1 MASAMSLASAS
12 STRRSVPH
20 DEPVTARGAPPSG
33 LVARPSGATV
43 FLLAVAVLGVSAAA
57 PLIAAIAAPALAI
70 ALWRNVFGVAAL
82 WPVLLLRRRGE
93 LRVLRGRS
101 LGLTVA
107 AGIALAA
114 HFGTWVPSVTLTQ
127 VASATAL
134 VATQPAWNAILVRLQ
149 GEYVPRRTWLGIV
162 VAFIGVLTLT
172 GVDVTVSREALVGD
186 VLALIGGAFG
196 AIYLAL
202 GDVARR
208 QLSVLAYSTV
218 CYSVCA
224 VVLLLT
230 CLVGGVALSG
240 YSASAWWM
248 LIALTV
254 SAQLIGHT
262 LFNLIITRIGPMVLS
277 LAILLEV
284 PGAAVIAAVWLGQ
297 VPPLAAIPAAVLI
310 LVGLALVVTARPPA
324 VAVPD

>member
-1 MASAMSLASAS
+1 MSLASAS

-20 DEPVTARGAPPSG
+20 DDPVNASGAPPTG
-33 LVARPSGATV
+33 LVARPTGTT
-43 FLLAVAVLGVSAAA
+43 FLLLAIALVGVSASA

-70 ALWRNVFGVAAL
+70 ALWRNVFGVAVL
-82 WPVLLLRRRGE
+82 WPVVLLRRRGE
-93 LRVLRGRS
+93 LRTLRGRS
-101 LGLTVA
+101 LVLTVA
-107 AGIALAA
+107 AGMALAG

-134 VATQPAWNAILVRLQ
+134 VATQPAWNAVFVRLH
-149 GEYVPRRTWLGIV
+149 GEHVPRRTWLGIA
-162 VAFIGVLTLT
+162 VAFLGVLTLT
-172 GVDVTVSREALVGD
+172 GVDVTLSREALLGD

-208 QLSVLAYSTV
+208 ELSVLAYATV

-224 VVLLLT
+224 VVLLLV

-240 YSASAWWM
+240 YPASAWWM

-254 SAQLIGHT
+254 AAQLIGHT
-262 LFNLIITRIGPMVLS
+262 LFNLIVTRVGPMVLS
-277 LAILLEV
+277 LTILLEV
-284 PGAAVIAAVWLGQ
+284 PGAAIIAAVWLDQ
-297 VPPLAAIPAAVLI
+297 VPPLAAVPAALLI
-310 LVGLALVVTARPPA
+310 LGGLALVVTGRPPA
-324 VAVPD
+324 VAAPD